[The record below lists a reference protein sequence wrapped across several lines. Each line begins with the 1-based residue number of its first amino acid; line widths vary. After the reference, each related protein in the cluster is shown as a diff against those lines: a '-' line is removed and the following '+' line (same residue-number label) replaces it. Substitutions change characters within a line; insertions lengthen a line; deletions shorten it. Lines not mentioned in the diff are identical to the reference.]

1 MGERGGGMRPHARGA
16 LFGLTLAHR
25 RPDVVRAVLEGTA
38 FWLKTTTALYFGQDP
53 IGEFLA
59 MGGGAR
65 SPLWR
70 SIFAAVFDRPLL
82 VPEVVDGGAL
92 GAAMLAAVGTGLA
105 SSYADL
111 GRRWT
116 RIAYVEQPD
125 PVLVDRYSQ
134 VYEDFTRLES
144 ALSPLFEK
152 RP

>member
-1 MGERGGGMRPHARGA
+1 
-16 LFGLTLAHR
+16 
-25 RPDVVRAVLEGTA
+25 
-38 FWLKTTTALYFGQDP
+38 
-53 IGEFLA
+53 

-65 SPLWR
+65 SPVWR

-105 SSYADL
+105 SGYADL

-125 PVLVDRYSQ
+125 PALVDCYAR
-134 VYEDFTRLES
+134 VYADFTRLEA